1 MLSEGQV
8 PISTTDRTHART
20 GPDTQRAQ
28 AHNHTQNSN
37 TRTQPRHVVVHDL
50 ARIST
55 RALTRGKLLAEGGS
69 PSSLPHRD
77 PTMTLAFTTA
87 QKTLQ
92 SIKSMLPRLVTSGV
106 VVAGEPTLYVEPANV
121 LTVCDFLKNHTGT
134 RCKALMDVTAIDVPT
149 REKRFEV
156 RLRPASDT
164 TAAASSLPS
173 AACLHAHW
181 CSLRSICAPLNQTP
195 CPRLAQVAYQLLSVE
210 HNSRMRVKTLVGGHE
225 GDSGVPSLA
234 GIFSSA
240 NWLEREVW
248 DMYGIYFEGH
258 PDLRRILT
266 DYGFQGHP
274 LRKDFPLSG
283 FVECRYDPSKKR
295 VVTEPLE
302 LTQEFRQFEF
312 LSPWK
317 EK

>member
-1 MLSEGQV
+1 MS
-8 PISTTDRTHART
+8 
-20 GPDTQRAQ
+20 
-28 AHNHTQNSN
+28 
-37 TRTQPRHVVVHDL
+37 
-50 ARIST
+50 
-55 RALTRGKLLAEGGS
+55 
-69 PSSLPHRD
+69 
-77 PTMTLAFTTA
+77 LAFTQA
-87 QKTLQ
+87 QRTLS
-92 SIKSMLPRLVTSGV
+92 SIRSMLPRLVTSGV

-121 LTVCDFLKNHTGT
+121 LPVMDFLKSHTGT
-134 RCKALMDVTAIDVPT
+134 RCKQLMDITAVDVPT

-156 RLRPASDT
+156 
-164 TAAASSLPS
+164 
-173 AACLHAHW
+173 
-181 CSLRSICAPLNQTP
+181 
-195 CPRLAQVAYQLLSVE
+195 VYQLLSVE
-210 HNSRMRVKTLVGGHE
+210 HNSRVRVKTLVGGHE
-225 GDSGVPSLA
+225 GDDGVPSIA
-234 GIFSSA
+234 PIFTIA

-302 LTQEFRQFEF
+302 LTQEFRQFDF
-312 LSPWK
+312 LSPWQ

>member
-1 MLSEGQV
+1 MCRNPFVSDPESWDCACHKIA
-8 PISTTDRTHART
+8 P
-20 GPDTQRAQ
+20 
-28 AHNHTQNSN
+28 
-37 TRTQPRHVVVHDL
+37 
-50 ARIST
+50 
-55 RALTRGKLLAEGGS
+55 AEMS
-69 PSSLPHRD
+69 
-77 PTMTLAFTTA
+77 LAFTTA

-92 SIKSMLPRLVTSGV
+92 SVKAMLPRLVTSGV
-106 VVAGEPTLYVEPANV
+106 VVAGEPTLYVEPAN
-121 LTVCDFLKNHTGT
+121 LQPVCDFLKSHTGT

-156 RLRPASDT
+156 
-164 TAAASSLPS
+164 
-173 AACLHAHW
+173 
-181 CSLRSICAPLNQTP
+181 
-195 CPRLAQVAYQLLSVE
+195 AYQLLSVE
-210 HNSRMRVKTLVGGHE
+210 HNSRIRVKTLVGGHE

-234 GIFSSA
+234 GMFTSA

-302 LTQEFRQFEF
+302 LTQEFRQFNF
-312 LSPWK
+312 LSPWQ

>member
-1 MLSEGQV
+1 MS
-8 PISTTDRTHART
+8 
-20 GPDTQRAQ
+20 
-28 AHNHTQNSN
+28 
-37 TRTQPRHVVVHDL
+37 
-50 ARIST
+50 
-55 RALTRGKLLAEGGS
+55 
-69 PSSLPHRD
+69 
-77 PTMTLAFTTA
+77 LAFTTA

-156 RLRPASDT
+156 RLRPASAT
-164 TAAASSLPS
+164 TAAAISLPS
-173 AACLHAHW
+173 AACLHAHR
-181 CSLRSICAPLNQTP
+181 CSLGSFSDHPCTNLYHTP
-195 CPRLAQVAYQLLSVE
+195 CSRLTQVAYQLLSVE